1 LAEEFGGSWTAQ
13 GSAPERL
20 AVPKPALFNAD
31 SEKDINQSHL
41 VLGGEAPSVH
51 DDDYTAAVLLNNVL
65 GGPAMNSRLNMNIR
79 ERFGIAYQIESFI
92 NAYADGGHW
101 GVYAGTDRETVDRA
115 ERLIRRE
122 LEALRQGLTPR
133 ALEQAKL
140 QLLGQMAL
148 AQESGQG
155 LMTGLG
161 KSLLVY
167 DRIDRFDEL
176 MVKVN
181 ALTVNQ
187 LRAVAERMFRPDGIS
202 RLRYIGTAA
211 D

>member
-1 LAEEFGGSWTAQ
+1 
-13 GSAPERL
+13 
-20 AVPKPALFNAD
+20 
-31 SEKDINQSHL
+31 
-41 VLGGEAPSVH
+41 
-51 DDDYTAAVLLNNVL
+51 
-65 GGPAMNSRLNMNIR
+65 
-79 ERFGIAYQIESFI
+79 
-92 NAYADGGHW
+92 
-101 GVYAGTDRETVDRA
+101 
-115 ERLIRRE
+115 
-122 LEALRQGLTPR
+122 
-133 ALEQAKL
+133 
-140 QLLGQMAL
+140 MAL

>member
-1 LAEEFGGSWTAQ
+1 MDA
-13 GSAPERL
+13 
-20 AVPKPALFNAD
+20 PKPAHFNVDATK
-31 SEKDINQSHL
+31 EINQSHL

-51 DDDYTAAVLLNNVL
+51 DDDYTAAILLNNVL

-92 NAYADGGHW
+92 NGYADGGHW

-115 ERLIRRE
+115 ERLIRKE

-133 ALEQAKL
+133 ALEQGKL

-176 MVKVN
+176 VVKVN
-181 ALTVNQ
+181 ALTVAQ
-187 LRAVAERMFRPDGIS
+187 LRDVAERMFAPSHIS
-202 RLRYIGTAA
+202 RLRYLGTLTE
-211 D
+211 